1 MDQMGV
7 YFVGFVGQYGYDRVL
22 SVLGRHM
29 RDFLN
34 GLDNLHEYLKFS
46 YPRMRAPSF
55 ICENETKQG
64 LTLHY
69 RSKRRGFVYYTMGQ
83 IREVARYFYHKEMHI
98 ELVREEILFDTV
110 HVTFQLTFDN
120 RAFTLASLAMTREEK
135 HLPISAHV
143 LFEIFPFCIVFGADM
158 VVRSIGNSLMVIL
171 PDLLGKKITA
181 WFDLVRPLIAFKF
194 QTILNRTNNIFEL
207 VTVEPVTDRPENQ
220 KSNEMLLHDDGSEP
234 EKSLRLKGQMVYMD
248 NWRMIMFLGTPV
260 MPDLNAL
267 ITTGLYINDLSM
279 HDFSRDLMLAG
290 TQQSVELKL
299 ALDQEQ
305 QKSKKLEESM
315 RKLDEE
321 MRRTDELL
329 YQMIPKQVAD
339 RLRRGENPIDTCEMF
354 DCVSI
359 LFSDV
364 VTFTEICSRI
374 TPMEVVS
381 MLNAM
386 YSIFDTLTERNHVYK
401 VETIGDA
408 YMVVAGAP
416 EKDPNHAEKV
426 CDMAL
431 DMVDA
436 IKDLKDPSTGQHL
449 RIRVGVHSGAVVAG
463 IVGLKMPR
471 YCLFGDSVNTASRME
486 STSAAMKVHISEST
500 KEFLG
505 PNYRVTERGEIDVK
519 GKGTMKTYW
528 LDEREN
534 RKPLQLSPAQLLP
547 VSTFV
552 PPPTTPAVI
561 MAKPPARAIMPA
573 PTVLPKERTMIQV
586 PSAAA
591 AATTTTAS
599 GSVTVAT
606 SAAKVSSNAE
616 TEANNATSATVE
628 DRSRIYSPVTFKDV
642 ARRSI
647 ANSPVRSLYGSASA
661 GLGEKGR
668 ESRSNST
675 GHVFMRSPSDVFG
688 SLILDTEEFLEDLQM
703 SRSSLAN
710 NAQCPC
716 SPIPPFRIG
725 SAPPKPRPSNPDQF
739 TPEELAA
746 MEQITPPSTAPA
758 RETSTYHMK
767 SSTST
772 TSLSMDKPATKVS
785 RITPMEVV
793 SMLNAMY
800 SIFDTLTERNH
811 VYKVETIGDAYMV
824 VAGAPEKDPNH
835 AEKVC
840 DTALD
845 MVDAIKDLKD
855 PSTGQHL
862 RIRVGVHSGAV
873 VAGIVGLKMP
883 RYCLFGDSVNTASRM
898 VLPSQTTTMT
908 TTTTP
913 RVKEVKPVNKPT
925 TCPQATTTA
934 AASGATPKTNVF
946 SRTTSKESISMNSPP
961 PMRSMSA
968 PLPMSK
974 AARKAFLAA
983 KQTKAIEKLD
993 KMIEEVQENDAQLK
1007 ASQSARL
1014 NEVFGDRM
1022 TPQGGNASVMDMSGG
1037 CPLFLPPPPRHMGN
1051 SISDSN
1057 ICSHGHS
1064 HGHAPTIHH
1073 APCHHVHE
1081 PSSSKLS
1088 TSHSFSHA
1096 RHSAA
1101 IHPCCTGA
1109 AYAGHSG
1116 NGRHSHRMHSNA
1128 CQIL

>member
-1 MDQMGV
+1 MYGLLLENLSEYVKSVYGEEKWDDIRRQAGVDSPSFSVHQVYPENLLNKLAKKAQQVLGVSEREFMDQMGV

-171 PDLLGKKITA
+171 PELLGKKITA

-207 VTVEPVTDRPENQ
+207 VTVEPVTDREDEH
-220 KSNEMLLHDDGSEP
+220 KANEVMLRDDGSES
-234 EKSLRLKGQMVYMD
+234 EKSLRLKGQMVYME

-260 MPDLNAL
+260 MPDLTSL

-386 YSIFDTLTERNHVYK
+386 YSIFDTLTERNSVYK

-486 STSAAMKVHISEST
+486 STSAAMKVHVSEST

-505 PNYRVTERGEIDVK
+505 PNYRLTERGEIDVK

-528 LDEREN
+528 LDEREH
-534 RKPLQLSPAQLLP
+534 RKPLQLLMAQVHP
-547 VSTFV
+547 VHTVSSFTSATTTTSTAL
-552 PPPTTPAVI
+552 TPANKSVT
-561 MAKPPARAIMPA
+561 KAIMPA
-573 PTVLPKERTMIQV
+573 PSPAVPKEKPPASTAIAVQNSSETKTENSMN
-586 PSAAA
+586 PSSL
-591 AATTTTAS
+591 T
-599 GSVTVAT
+599 
-606 SAAKVSSNAE
+606 
-616 TEANNATSATVE
+616 E

-647 ANSPVRSLYGSASA
+647 ANSPVRSLYGGSSMSH
-661 GLGEKGR
+661 EKGR

-710 NAQCPC
+710 NSQCPC

-725 SAPPKPRPSNPDQF
+725 SAPPKPRPNNPDQF

-746 MEQITPPSTAPA
+746 MDQNTPPSTAPA
-758 RETSTYHMK
+758 RDNYNMK
-767 SSTST
+767 PSTST
-772 TSLSMDKPATKVS
+772 SSLTVEKMQKSRKITFSPRIANATTPQEEMEKSHVSMVSTTPKPAAHSSQQKNQPQKLSQKTIPKSQCPKNQAFTDS
-785 RITPMEVV
+785 R
-793 SMLNAMY
+793 S
-800 SIFDTLTERNH
+800 
-811 VYKVETIGDAYMV
+811 
-824 VAGAPEKDPNH
+824 
-835 AEKVC
+835 
-840 DTALD
+840 
-845 MVDAIKDLKD
+845 
-855 PSTGQHL
+855 
-862 RIRVGVHSGAV
+862 
-873 VAGIVGLKMP
+873 
-883 RYCLFGDSVNTASRM
+883 
-898 VLPSQTTTMT
+898 
-908 TTTTP
+908 
-913 RVKEVKPVNKPT
+913 
-925 TCPQATTTA
+925 
-934 AASGATPKTNVF
+934 
-946 SRTTSKESISMNSPP
+946 TSKESISMHSPP
-961 PMRSMSA
+961 PIRSHSA

-993 KMIEEVQENDAQLK
+993 KMIEEVSENEQKMKTSHSMRIHD
-1007 ASQSARL
+1007 
-1014 NEVFGDRM
+1014 VFGDRI
-1022 TPQGGNASVMDMSGG
+1022 QGQGHGEDDMDMGGG
-1037 CPLFLPPPPRHMGN
+1037 CPLFLPPPPRHMAN

-1064 HGHAPTIHH
+1064 HGHAPTMHH

-1081 PSSSKLS
+1081 PSSSTKIS
-1088 TSHSFSHA
+1088 TSQSFSHA
-1096 RHSAA
+1096 RHTAA
-1101 IHPCCTGA
+1101 IHPCCSGYTP
-1109 AYAGHSG
+1109 HSS

-1128 CQIL
+1128 CVIL